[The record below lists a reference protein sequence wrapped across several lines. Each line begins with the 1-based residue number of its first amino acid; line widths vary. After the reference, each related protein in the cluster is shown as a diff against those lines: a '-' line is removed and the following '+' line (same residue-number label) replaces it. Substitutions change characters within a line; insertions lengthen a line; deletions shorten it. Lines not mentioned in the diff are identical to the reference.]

1 MLDYLLVEV
10 SRKLT
15 REFFARPTVEL
26 APELLGVVLVRTL
39 PSGEILRA
47 PIVEVEAY
55 TEDDPACHAYRGL
68 TERCR
73 VMFGPPGFAYV
84 YFIYG
89 MYFCLNVVTEVEGTP
104 GAVLI
109 RALGIPGA
117 EGPGKLC
124 RQWDIDRS
132 LNGIDLLDTS
142 SSLYLEPGTG
152 YGANCISVTERIG
165 LNVAV
170 ERPWRFFVTD
180 HPHVSQ
186 KNRSSKGMR
195 SRSKQA
201 ASR

>member
-1 MLDYLLVEV
+1 VEV